1 MRPRSAGLTDI
12 TAANKIARK
21 RAVLV
26 PKDAAHLKQH
36 RFTVDGDEPLGKDPI
51 CARLYEADDKAV
63 RAMADRGAY
72 IRELVRQDLRG

>member
-1 MRPRSAGLTDI
+1 MVDLEVI
-12 TAANKIARK
+12 AANKIARK

-36 RFTVDGDEPLGKDPI
+36 RFTVEGSEPLGKDPI
-51 CARLYEADDKAV
+51 CARLYEVDDAVV

-72 IRELVRQDLRG
+72 IRELIKKDLRG